1 MISPHPRLTRSGA
14 GLNLP
19 QHVQGAGGPQ
29 GFEDQNRP
37 YHNVA
42 VTLTGLYLL
51 KYAMGRKFGTRYDE
65 TLDEIMGLLLT
76 TPSTILGVSCLKWP
90 RSLTLWVN

>member
-1 MISPHPRLTRSGA
+1 MISLASKVDEVRSGSQPTA
-14 GLNLP
+14 TCSRSG
-19 QHVQGAGGPQ
+19 VGRKA
-29 GFEDQNRP
+29 FEDQNRP

-42 VTLTGLYLL
+42 DLTGLYLL

-76 TPSTILGVSCLKWP
+76 TPQQYSACHV
-90 RSLTLWVN
+90 